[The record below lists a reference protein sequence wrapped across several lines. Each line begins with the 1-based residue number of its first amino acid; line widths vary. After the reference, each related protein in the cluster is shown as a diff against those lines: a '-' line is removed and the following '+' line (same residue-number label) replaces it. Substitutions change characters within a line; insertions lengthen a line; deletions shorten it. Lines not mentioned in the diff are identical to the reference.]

1 MFKPSRYFD
10 PQKIKYHELYW
21 SIAEKAAQQSVA
33 NRHKVGAVFVTS
45 SGMLSLGWNGMPS
58 GLSNDCESSYIRCDE
73 HPDGIRAKTNPE
85 VIHAEQNALDKMAR
99 QGLAVE
105 GSILFVTR
113 APCMECAKKLHNLGL
128 KAIVY
133 AESHDDMSGVELLK
147 KVGVPIYHKSMM
159 TPQIYYSLN

>member
-58 GLSNDCESSYIRCDE
+58 GLSNDCESTHVRCDE

-147 KVGVPIYHKSMM
+147 KVGLPIYHKSMM
-159 TPQIYYSLN
+159 TPQIYYSIN